1 MNAKEKYD
9 NVINLIEDQILEA
22 ESLKPIDIA
31 TSITKNIGIALRD
44 LASVFLF
51 FTDNS
56 LISYIRDRQLMAAYR
71 IIIDSKEF
79 IISDAISFTGYSDQP
94 TFTKAFRKLF
104 DMTPKEAWNLK
115 DDSKIKPPLFWDN
128 ISTSENKRDKAE
140 EDDMKIVEIFGMKPE
155 KFAALT
161 EALALKT
168 IYGFDQQQCEMA
180 VDLARRYKTPL
191 KEAFSFVDDFYINS
205 LEVLLSMAVL
215 GNEPGDLNIIDKSF
229 VLCSQL
235 GLSIDQTLILI
246 NDFRSVGQDVENIKF
261 WILDL
266 YLKYGRDYLGINRYW
281 EIITYIGGNSDQYE
295 PSQADIND
303 LIRVIDTM
311 ANPTN
316 DINTPEQAI
325 EFWEEEETEMEK
337 MIAADMSDFRSLQ
350 DRIEDEYPSVWEQD
364 EGDPS
369 QYERFDKEYDMDN
382 YGFEMK
388 DEVPDGDWDEI
399 VDEDMLGLW

>member
-9 NVINLIEDQILEA
+9 NVINLIEERISEA

-31 TSITKNIGIALRD
+31 TSITKNFGIALRD

-51 FTDNS
+51 FTDSS
-56 LISYIRDRQLMAAYR
+56 LISYIRDRQLMAAYEV
-71 IIIDSKEF
+71 IIDSKEF
-79 IISDAISFTGYSDQP
+79 RINDAISYTGYSDQP

-115 DDSKIKPPLFWDN
+115 DDSKVHPPLFWDN
-128 ISTSENKRDKAE
+128 ISASENKRDKAE

-161 EALALKT
+161 ESLALKT

-191 KEAFSFVDDFYINS
+191 KDAFSFVDDFYINS
-205 LEVLLSMAVL
+205 LEVLLNMTVL
-215 GNEPGDLNIIDKSF
+215 GNDPSDLNLIDKSF

-235 GLSIDQTLILI
+235 NLSIDQTLILI
-246 NDFRSVGQDVENIKF
+246 NDYRSIGQDVLKVKP

-266 YLKYGRDYLGINRYW
+266 YLKYGIDYLGISRYW
-281 EIITYIGGNSDQYE
+281 ELITYIGGNSDRYE
-295 PSQADIND
+295 PSNADISD

-311 ANPTN
+311 ANPAN

-325 EFWEEEETEMEK
+325 EFWEEEEAEMEK
-337 MIAADMSDFRSLQ
+337 MISADMSDYR
-350 DRIEDEYPSVWEQD
+350 DPREIIEDEYPSIWEQD

-382 YGFEMK
+382 YGFEMQ

-399 VDEDMLGLW
+399 VDEDILGLW